1 MTKRAAVIG
10 LDGAAWQLIDDML
23 DNGVMPRLKAIK
35 EAGASGILTS
45 TVPTYTPPAWT
56 SAATGVNPGRHGVY
70 GFIEGHAQYERQ
82 ELMHAGKVKSATVW
96 EMANAQGLKA
106 GIFHLPLTFPARDL
120 DGWMVSGMM
129 TPGYGERPPEG
140 FTAPKSLES
149 QIQSWAPNYAI
160 DVSANWE
167 KDYKDAA
174 LCQRIEASL
183 QQRVAVL
190 RNLLEEHPV
199 DVIFSVLESP
209 DRMQHVYYRY
219 MDPNDE
225 MYYSADAKR
234 LRPDIWRCF
243 QAMDEIVGVL
253 DDYARDSGGVL
264 VVSDHGFTAWEVS
277 VHTNA
282 LLEKWGYLKLKPS
295 ARAMQT
301 SLARKM
307 VPLAKRV
314 LPAKVAREAKNKT
327 FSAIDWS
334 QTKAFA
340 SPIPQQGIF
349 VNLRGRERLGIVDP
363 SELAAIKD
371 DLARRFTELEGP
383 DGERVTDR
391 VYRSEDVF
399 SGDAL
404 TGAPDVL
411 PVLKDHHWEIDDEIF
426 HRSPFTD
433 LSHLPRGA
441 HHPDGIVVVAGN
453 GVKPQ
458 QDLKASVL
466 DVTPTLLYLAGAGV
480 PEGLDGKVMTD
491 AFEATHIESSPP
503 RSTDALDKGVRDES
517 SPYSA
522 EEEAMIEESL
532 RGLGYI

>member
-1 MTKRAAVIG
+1 MTQRAAVIG

-70 GFIEGHAQYERQ
+70 GFVEGHAQYERQ

-140 FTAPKSLES
+140 FTAPKSLEP

-174 LCQRIEASL
+174 LCERIEASL
-183 QQRVAVL
+183 QQRVVVL
-190 RNLLEEHPV
+190 RRLLQERPV
-199 DVIFSVLESP
+199 EVIFSVLESP

-219 MDPNDE
+219 MDPNDD
-225 MYYSADAKR
+225 MYYSPEAKR

-253 DDYARDSGGVL
+253 DDFARDSGGVL

-282 LLEKWGYLKLKPS
+282 LLERWGYLKLKPS

-307 VPLAKRV
+307 VPLAKRI
-314 LPAKVAREAKNKT
+314 LPAKVARDAKNKT

-349 VNLRGRERLGIVDP
+349 VNLKGRERFGIVEP
-363 SELAAIKD
+363 SELDALKTELVD
-371 DLARRFTELEGP
+371 RFTQLEGP
-383 DGERVTDR
+383 GGERVTDR

-411 PVLKDHHWEIDDEIF
+411 PVLKDHRWEIDDEIF

-441 HHPDGIVVVAGN
+441 HHPDGIVVVAGR

-458 QDLKASVL
+458 TDLTASVL
-466 DVTPTLLYLAGAGV
+466 DVTPTLLYMAGAAV
-480 PEGLDGKVMTD
+480 PSGLDGKVMTE
-491 AFEATHIESSPP
+491 AFEADHLDRSPP
-503 RSTDALDKGVRDES
+503 VTTQAMSTEDRDES

>member
-1 MTKRAAVIG
+1 MTKRSAVIG

-70 GFIEGHAQYERQ
+70 GFVEGHAQYERQ

-96 EMANAQGLKA
+96 EMANAQGLNA

-120 DGWMVSGMM
+120 KGWMVSGMM

-140 FTAPKSLES
+140 FTAPKALETK
-149 QIQSWAPNYAI
+149 IQSWAPNYAI

-174 LCQRIEASL
+174 LCDRIEASL
-183 QQRVAVL
+183 KQRIVVL
-190 RNLLEEHPV
+190 KKLLEEEPV
-199 DVIFSVLESP
+199 DIIFSVLESP

-219 MDPNDE
+219 MDPNDD
-225 MYYSADAKR
+225 MYYTPEAKR

-253 DDYARDSGGVL
+253 DDYARADGGVL

-301 SLARKM
+301 GLARKM
-307 VPLAKRV
+307 VPIAKRI
-314 LPAKVAREAKNKT
+314 LPAKVAREAKGRT
-327 FSAIDWS
+327 FGAIDWS

-349 VNLRGRERLGIVDP
+349 VNLKGRERLGIVDP
-363 SELAAIKD
+363 SELEAIKD
-371 DLARRFTELEGP
+371 DLVKRFTELEGP
-383 DGERVTDR
+383 DGTRVTDR

-411 PVLKDHHWEIDDEIF
+411 PVLKDHRWEIDDEIF

-441 HHPDGIVVVAGN
+441 HHPDGIVIVAGP

-458 QDLKASVL
+458 DTLKASVL
-466 DVTPTLLYLAGAGV
+466 DVTPTLLYLAEAGV
-480 PEGLDGKVMTD
+480 PDGLDGKVMRD
-491 AFEATHIESSPP
+491 AFEPSHLDASPP
-503 RSTDALDKGVRDES
+503 KSAGAMGASQRDES

>member
-1 MTKRAAVIG
+1 MTKRSAVIG
-10 LDGAAWQLIDDML
+10 LDGAAWQLINDML

-35 EAGASGILTS
+35 DAGASGVLQS

-70 GFIEGHAQYERQ
+70 GFVEGHAQYERQ

-96 EMANAQGLKA
+96 EMANAQGLRA

-149 QIQSWAPNYAI
+149 RIQSWAPNYAI

-167 KDYKDAA
+167 KDYRDAA
-174 LCQRIEASL
+174 LCRRIQDSL
-183 QQRVAVL
+183 EQRVIVL
-190 RNLLEEHPV
+190 RKLLEEEPV
-199 DVIFSVLESP
+199 DIIFSVLESP

-219 MDPNDE
+219 MDPNDD
-225 MYYSADAKR
+225 MYYTPEAKR

-253 DDYARDSGGVL
+253 DDYARDAGGVL
-264 VVSDHGFTAWEVS
+264 VCSDHGFTAWEVS

-282 LLEKWGYLKLKPS
+282 LLEQWGYLKLKPT

-307 VPLAKRV
+307 VPLAKRI
-314 LPAKVAREAKNKT
+314 LPAKVAREAKGKT
-327 FSAIDWS
+327 FAAIDWS

-349 VNLRGRERLGIVDP
+349 VNLKGRERLGIVEP
-363 SELAAIKD
+363 SELEAIKD
-371 DLARRFTELEGP
+371 DLVRRFTDLKGP
-383 DGERVTDR
+383 DGEPITDR

-399 SGDAL
+399 SGHAL
-404 TGAPDVL
+404 KGAPDVL
-411 PVLKDHHWEIDDEIF
+411 PVLKDHRWEIDDEIF

-441 HHPDGIVVVAGN
+441 HHPDGIVIIAGA
-453 GVKPQ
+453 GVKPGG
-458 QDLKASVL
+458 DLKASVL
-466 DVTPTLLYLAGAGV
+466 DVTPTLLYLAGAAV
-480 PEGLDGKVMTD
+480 PSGLDGTIITD
-491 AFEATHIESSPP
+491 AFEDSHLSSTPP
-503 RSTDALDKGVRDES
+503 QTAEALDAGARDEA
-517 SPYSA
+517 SPYSP

-532 RGLGYI
+532 RGLGYL